1 METTRLAHF
10 SDVHVT
16 VPSLGWKLRDLRG
29 KRVTGWFHLRALG
42 RGRHFHRAAHVA
54 AALVRDLRERKPDAS
69 VFSGDATALGF
80 ASEQENVARL
90 LHVGDPDLPPGIAA
104 PGNHDY
110 YTRTAVRSGAFE
122 TAFAP
127 WLAGERVDEATY
139 PFARKVGHLWLVA
152 VNSSRP
158 NLRPWDARGGVS
170 ADQLDRLA
178 QLLKRLDD
186 GPRVLVTHYP
196 VCLADG
202 RPEGRW
208 HGLRDVEALVRVAAD
223 GGVGVWL
230 HGHRHLPYFHPKPA
244 LAPFPVICAGSA
256 TQHTFGSYGEY
267 AIAGTTLAARRR
279 VYDVPTEAFRDG
291 ETFQVELAAGER
303 GTRISHR

>member
-29 KRVTGWFHLRALG
+29 KRLTGWFHLRALG
-42 RGRHFHRAAHVA
+42 RGSHFRHATHVVA
-54 AALVRDLRERKPDAS
+54 ALMRELRERKPDGL

-80 ASEQENVARL
+80 TREQEFAAKVLNVG
-90 LHVGDPDLPPGIAA
+90 HTDLPPGVAV

-110 YTRTAVRSGAFE
+110 YTYSAVRLGAFE
-122 TAFAP
+122 AAFAP
-127 WLAGERVDEATY
+127 WLVGERIDGATY
-139 PFARKVGHLWLVA
+139 PFARRVGHLWLVA
-152 VNSSRP
+152 VNSSRA
-158 NLRPWDARGGVS
+158 NVRPWDARGGVA

-178 QLLKRLDD
+178 TLLKRLSD

-196 VCLADG
+196 VCLGDG

-208 HGLRDVEALVRVAAD
+208 HGLRNAEALVRVAAE
-223 GGVGVWL
+223 GRVCLWL
-230 HGHRHLPYFHPKPA
+230 HGHRHHAYFHPKPS

-256 TQHTFGSYGEY
+256 TMRTHGSYFEY
-267 AIAGTTLAARRR
+267 EVRGSTLIARRR
-279 VYDVPTEAFRDG
+279 VYDAPSEEFRDG
-291 ETFQVELAAGER
+291 ERFEIELATDE
-303 GTRISHR
+303 HR